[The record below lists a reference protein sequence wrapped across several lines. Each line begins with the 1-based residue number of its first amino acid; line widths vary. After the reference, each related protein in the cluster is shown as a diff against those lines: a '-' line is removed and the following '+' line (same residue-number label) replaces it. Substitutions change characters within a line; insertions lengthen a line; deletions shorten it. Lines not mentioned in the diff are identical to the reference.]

1 VQSGSVFPCSVFAHE
16 LEAITQFKVL
26 GWTEWKLNSG
36 IDQEIRRRVEW
47 RLCFGDNERT
57 SHCGVPPEDVELACE
72 TRLRAISG

>member
-36 IDQEIRRRVEW
+36 VGKEIRRRDEW
-47 RLCFGDNERT
+47 KTL
-57 SHCGVPPEDVELACE
+57 
-72 TRLRAISG
+72 LRR